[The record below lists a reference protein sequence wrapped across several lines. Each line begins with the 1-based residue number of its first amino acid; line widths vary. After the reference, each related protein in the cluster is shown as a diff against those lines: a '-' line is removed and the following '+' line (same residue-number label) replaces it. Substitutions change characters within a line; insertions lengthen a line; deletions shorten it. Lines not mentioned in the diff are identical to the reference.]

1 MIRNRK
7 ILGKATTVVAIVMII
22 ALVMILFAPGF
33 LY

>member
-7 ILGKATTVVAIVMII
+7 ILGKATTIVAIIMII
-22 ALVMILFAPGF
+22 GLVMILFAPGF